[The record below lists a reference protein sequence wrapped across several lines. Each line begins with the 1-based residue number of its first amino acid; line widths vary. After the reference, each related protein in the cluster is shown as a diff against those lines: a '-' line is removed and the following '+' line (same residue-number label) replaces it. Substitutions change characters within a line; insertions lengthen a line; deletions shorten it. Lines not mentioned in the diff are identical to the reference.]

1 MRSIKIDR
9 ETVNTMMQACVQHRQ
24 HLLE

>member
-9 ETVNTMMQACVQHRQ
+9 ETVNTMMQACVQYRQ